1 MKDVKGKTHK
11 KRTRKGEGDKEE
23 KEEERGRKRKV
34 DERGRKRRKEDVP
47 YLNTAYAA
55 YYVYLFKIVEKN
67 SHHRHYYSIL

>member
-1 MKDVKGKTHK
+1 MKDVKGRTHK

-23 KEEERGRKRKV
+23 KEE
-34 DERGRKRRKEDVP
+34 ERGRKRRKEDVP

-55 YYVYLFKIVEKN
+55 YYVYLFKIVGKN